1 MIHFEDSQTNAGK
14 RIAVGESVQT
24 RAEDDALPNPA
35 RNTRRQLILGV
46 ATPGREEGA
55 PAAFGRFLRL
65 VRAGPQNGAR
75 FRTDDAKRQRIFKNL
90 WLIKNLVRRA
100 AQRYAVCCSTG
111 NCLSHVAD
119 SSGFYTGD
127 AQEAQNLKT
136 FVCKMPESWGFTAHH
151 FP

>member
-35 RNTRRQLILGV
+35 PNTRRQLVLGV

-55 PAAFGRFLRL
+55 PAACGRFLRL
-65 VRAGPQNGAR
+65 VRGGPQGGTR
-75 FRTDDAKRQRIFKNL
+75 FRTNDPKRQRIFQNL

-100 AQRYAVCCSTG
+100 AQRYALCCSAG
-111 NCLSHVAD
+111 
-119 SSGFYTGD
+119 
-127 AQEAQNLKT
+127 
-136 FVCKMPESWGFTAHH
+136 
-151 FP
+151 